1 MPNILKGT
9 FEATNYSPNATVYQI
24 TMTIDSDLSDIND
37 INSLLCNNGS
47 RYKTIDGL
55 AYISTN
61 STAIIYSSNFLYMYK
76 FVAEQGVLNSSTG
89 YNDGIWRCIGK
100 KAFITT

>member
-1 MPNILKGT
+1 MNILKGT

-24 TMTIDSDLSDIND
+24 TMTIDNDLLDISD

-47 RYKTIDGL
+47 RYKTIEGL

-61 STAIIYSSNFLYMYK
+61 STAIVYSPSFLYMYK
-76 FVAEQGVLNSSTG
+76 FVAEQGTLNSSTG
-89 YNDGIWRCIGK
+89 YNEGIWRCIGK
-100 KAFITT
+100 KGYITT